1 MEPISIGARVSSA
14 VAGPLVRRLFR
25 QPGPGAGLVG
35 SPVRLDALVA
45 WREKSTLGEAEV
57 RRVAEQLVREALR
70 NEPGE
75 PPVAADEET
84 AVADALAGTLHS
96 LGDIGMDEAQAVRL
110 RPDGL
115 ALVLR
120 RAADETA
127 RAAVRHLS
135 ADGEALYDS
144 LLELACLHILHFFTR
159 RETFPAAT
167 AVETVRM
174 LDELVQRVD
183 QALTRLTDQ
192 SAEDAAFEKRY
203 LARLAEKHGR
213 LRIFGVDF
221 SDPGRAQWPLGEA
234 YLSLET
240 SQTGGAYAGTRRRVE
255 EALAL
260 HPRVMLRGEAGS
272 GKTTLVQWLAV
283 SAATRR
289 LSGTCLEHLAGHVP
303 FVLPVRTLT
312 RTPDA
317 KLPGPGSFLSSVGQ
331 LIHEEEPDGWTLRV
345 LRSGRGML
353 LIDGV
358 DEAPEADRERV
369 RAWVAELLG
378 LYPESYCLVTSRP
391 SALETG
397 WLQESAFSE
406 VMLLDLSRHDAERFV
421 HRWHAAVAT
430 TVPARERAAVAE
442 LRDSLVNTLQTK
454 PDLRQLATSPL
465 LCALICALHRD
476 RHREL
481 PRNRMALYEAAL
493 TMLLLRRDEEREVQP
508 PEGINPSA
516 PAEMRMLQRIAF
528 WLLQNGRAEVHRGSA
543 ERIVERAL
551 PAMPQVAES
560 AQAPEVLRF
569 LLLRTGLLLQPTEN
583 TLSFV
588 HRVFQDFLAARQI
601 VEDELFGLLVDNAH
615 KDQWEDVVRMTL
627 GHCRE
632 RECAEVLDGLLE
644 KGEAARRASL
654 GLRWR
659 RLHLLAVS
667 GLEYVTTLGVGM
679 REKTQTYGRA
689 LWPPP
694 EDDERAVRLLADVGP
709 VVLDIV
715 PEAAEVRGE
724 REAEAAVQIAGRL
737 GGNRALHLLRQ
748 YRDHAA
754 RGVRQRL
761 ADAWG
766 NFDTV
771 RYAGDVLSHVSL
783 DGVRLHLGDMRE
795 LAALEQLGTVCEVVA
810 GSGLAAQCAR
820 GELAE
825 RLAGQF
831 AARRGPEY
839 LRIEDCAELESLVP
853 LQRLPLRQLE
863 LLGVP
868 EDLDLA
874 PVLRMPRLLRLTVQG
889 RLPEP
894 LLSGAGETRR
904 PEEGNTGSTGTPS
917 LRELRVDG
925 LRAEPEGLA
934 GVGQLRGLERVMV
947 PRPTT
952 GADALARLAELPAL
966 RSLVLHVTDTSEL
979 ARAPRLPQVRQLAL
993 RTVVGEAGLGPLPEV
1008 FPGAE
1013 NVVLALSAR
1022 AGSRSVDLTPLH
1034 RWSTCVRY
1042 VAVESPHRVT
1052 GRRPFADRLHIR
1064 PERAGGP
1071 TFADMVGSY
1080 FDWSATPLVPEEDGG
1095 ESGAPDT
1102 GGPHG
1107 PPAPPAP

>member
-1 MEPISIGARVSSA
+1 MEPLSIGARVSSA
-14 VAGPLVRRLFR
+14 VAAPLVRRLFR

-45 WREKSTLGEAEV
+45 WSEKSTLGETEV

-70 NEPGE
+70 NEPDE
-75 PPVAADEET
+75 PPVRADEES

-120 RAADETA
+120 RAADENA

-183 QALTRLTDQ
+183 QALTRLTDE
-192 SAEDAAFEKRY
+192 SAEDAAFEARY
-203 LARLAEKHGR
+203 LAQLAEKHGR

-221 SDPGRAQWPLGEA
+221 SDPGRAHWPLGEA

-240 SQTGGAYAGTRRRVE
+240 SRIGGAHAGSRHRVE

-289 LSGTCLEHLAGHVP
+289 LSGTGLEHLAGHVP

-312 RTPDA
+312 RTPEA
-317 KLPGPGSFLSSVGQ
+317 ELPGPAQFLSSVGH
-331 LIHEEEPDGWTLRV
+331 LIQDEEPDGWTLRV
-345 LRSGRGML
+345 LRSGRAML

-358 DEAPEADRERV
+358 DEAPEPDRERV
-369 RAWVAELLG
+369 RAWVAELLS
-378 LYPESYCLVTSRP
+378 LYPEVYCLVTSRP

-406 VMLLDLSRHDAERFV
+406 VMLLDLSRHDIERFV
-421 HRWHAAVAT
+421 YRWHAAVAT
-430 TVPARERAAVAE
+430 TLGPQDRGAVAE
-442 LRDSLVNTLQTK
+442 LRDSLVNTLHTK

-476 RHREL
+476 RHKEI
-481 PRNRMALYEAAL
+481 PRNRMALYESAL
-493 TMLLLRRDEEREVQP
+493 SMLLLRRDEEREVKP
-508 PEGINPSA
+508 PEGISPSA

-543 ERIVERAL
+543 ERIVGRAL
-551 PAMPQVAES
+551 PAMPQVAGEE
-560 AQAPEVLRF
+560 QAPEVLRH
-569 LLLRTGLLLQPTEN
+569 LLLRSGLLLQPTEN

-667 GLEYVTTLGVGM
+667 GMEYVTTLGVGM
-679 REKTQTYGRA
+679 REKTQAYGRA

-694 EDDERAVRLLADVGP
+694 EDDDRAARLLADVGP
-709 VVLDIV
+709 VVLDIL
-715 PEAAEVRGE
+715 PEAADVRSE

-766 NFDTV
+766 NFDPD
-771 RYAGDVLSHVSL
+771 RYAEEVLSHVSL
-783 DGVRLHLGDMRE
+783 DRVRLRIGSLRE
-795 LAALEQLGTVCEVVA
+795 LAVLDRLGEVTEVVA
-810 GSGLAAQCAR
+810 ESGLAAQCPP
-820 GELAE
+820 GQLAE

-831 AARRGPEY
+831 AERGPWY
-839 LRIEDCAELESLVP
+839 LRIEDCSRLESLEP
-853 LQRLPLRQLE
+853 LERLPLRQLE
-863 LLGVP
+863 LLGVS
-868 EDLDLA
+868 EELDLA
-874 PVLRMPRLLRLTVQG
+874 SVARMRGLRRLSVRG
-889 RLPEP
+889 RLPKP
-894 LLSGAGETRR
+894 LLPGAGENRR
-904 PEEGNTGSTGTPS
+904 GAGAPS

-925 LRAEPEGLA
+925 LRTEPDGLEGIE
-934 GVGQLRGLERVMV
+934 QLRGLERVMV
-947 PRPTT
+947 ARPTA
-952 GADALARLAELPAL
+952 GAEALARLAELPGL
-966 RSLVLHVTDTSEL
+966 DSLILHVTDTAEL
-979 ARAPRLPQVRQLAL
+979 PGAPRLPQVRQLAL
-993 RTVVGEAGLGPLPEV
+993 RAVVGDVGLAPLPEI

-1013 NVVLALSAR
+1013 NVVLALSAGPDTR
-1022 AGSRSVDLTPLH
+1022 GVDLTPLH
-1034 RWSTCVRY
+1034 GWASRVRY
-1042 VAVESPHRVT
+1042 VAVDGPHRVA
-1052 GRRPFADRLHIR
+1052 GRRAFRDRLHIS
-1064 PERAGGP
+1064 PERVGGP

-1080 FDWSATPLVPEEDGG
+1080 FDWSATPVAPGEAGPDIRLGG
-1095 ESGAPDT
+1095 V
-1102 GGPHG
+1102 
-1107 PPAPPAP
+1107 